1 VAAGVRREAAVKG
14 IRGRLTAS
22 FMIVI
27 LVSVAILENLLIY
40 TVQQNYYGSLRGNLT
55 NQVKISADMYSRY
68 YSDTSLED
76 NILYNVDAFWN
87 QSDAEVEIVDREGQ
101 IVMDS
106 LGTIPG
112 QGEPADDIQDALNDR
127 LGEWVGKLNG
137 EKVMAVAYP
146 LKSDGQ
152 IVGAL
157 RLIASTAA
165 IDRDIRNTA
174 KIFIFIGLFVVLL
187 VGLLSIFL
195 VNTILV
201 PLREVTAVAE
211 SMAAGN
217 FQIKSKK
224 KRDDEIGRLSD
235 TLNYLADEITKK
247 EKLKN
252 DFISSVSH
260 ELRTPLT
267 SIMGWAITL
276 QSEKIRQKEML
287 NDGLGIIAKE
297 SERLT
302 QMVEELLDFSKFVS
316 GRIKLKYENV
326 NLAELMEHIRKQL
339 TPRAIRENI
348 NFTVVYPENLPELLT
363 DANRLK
369 QLFINILDNALN
381 FTPAGGFV
389 RFQTEAGEKEY
400 TFTIADSGYGIAA
413 EELPMVKEKFYK
425 GKSSHSKN
433 GIGLSICE
441 EIVSLMKGRLEI
453 SSEVNVGTTVVIT
466 LPKEVCANG

>member
-1 VAAGVRREAAVKG
+1 MRG
-14 IRGRLTAS
+14 IRGRLTAN

-27 LVSVAILENLLIY
+27 LVSVAFLELLLIY
-40 TVQQNYYGSLRGNLT
+40 TVQQNYYGSLKGNLT
-55 NQVKISADMYSRY
+55 NQVKISADMYSKY

-87 QSDAEVEIVDREGQ
+87 QSNAEVEIVDREGK

-106 LGTIPG
+106 MGTIPG
-112 QGEPADDIQDALNDR
+112 PGEPADDIRDALNDKM
-127 LGEWVGKLNG
+127 GEWIGKLNG
-137 EKVMAVAYP
+137 QKVMAVAYP

-157 RLIASTAA
+157 RLIASTDA
-165 IDRDIRNTA
+165 IDRDIQNTMR
-174 KIFIFIGLFVVLL
+174 IFITIGLFVVLI

-195 VNTILV
+195 ANTILV

-211 SMAAGN
+211 SMADGN
-217 FQIKSKK
+217 FQIKSRK
-224 KRDDEIGRLSD
+224 KRDDEIGKLSD
-235 TLNYLADEITKK
+235 TLNYMADEITKK

-276 QSEKIRQKEML
+276 QSEKFQQKEML
-287 NDGLGIIAKE
+287 SDGLGIIAKE

-302 QMVEELLDFSKFVS
+302 QMVEELLDFSKFIS
-316 GRIKLKYENV
+316 GRIKLEYGNV
-326 NLAELMEHIRKQL
+326 NLPELLEHIRKQL
-339 TPRAIRENI
+339 TPRALRENI
-348 NFTVVYPENLPELLT
+348 ELTVVYPEDLPDLLT

-381 FTPAGGFV
+381 FTAAGGTV
-389 RFQTEAGEKEY
+389 LFQTEAGEKEY
-400 TFTIADSGYGIAA
+400 TFTIADSGCGIAA
-413 EELPMVKEKFYK
+413 DELPMVKEKFYK

-441 EIVSLMKGRLEI
+441 EIVTMMKGRLEI
-453 SSEVNVGTTVVIT
+453 RSELNVGTTVVVT
-466 LPKEVCANG
+466 LPREVRPHG

>member
-1 VAAGVRREAAVKG
+1 MKG
-14 IRGRLTAS
+14 IRGRLAAS

-27 LVSVAILENLLIY
+27 LVSVAILEVLMIY

-87 QSDAEVEIVDREGQ
+87 QSNAEVEIVDRDGN
-101 IVMDS
+101 IVMNS
-106 LGTIPG
+106 LGTIPE
-112 QGEPADDIQDALNDR
+112 QAEPMEDIQDALNDK
-127 LGEWVGKLNG
+127 LGEWVGRING

-146 LKSDGQ
+146 LKSNGQ

-157 RLIASTAA
+157 RFIASTGA
-165 IDRDIRNTA
+165 IDQDIQNTA
-174 KIFIFIGLFVVLL
+174 KIFIAIGLFVVLV

-195 VNTILV
+195 ANTILI

-211 SMAAGN
+211 SMAEGN
-217 FQIKSKK
+217 FQIKSRK
-224 KRDDEIGRLSD
+224 KRDDEIGKLSD
-235 TLNYLADEITKK
+235 TLNYMAEEITKK

-276 QSEKIRQKEML
+276 QSEKFQQKETL

-297 SERLT
+297 TERLT
-302 QMVEELLDFSKFVS
+302 HMVEELLDFSKFVS
-316 GRIKLKYENV
+316 GRIKLKYAIV

-339 TPRAIRENI
+339 TPRAMRDNI
-348 NFTVVYPENLPELLT
+348 HFTVDYPENLPELLT
-363 DANRLK
+363 DGNRLK
-369 QLFINILDNALN
+369 QLFINVLDNALN
-381 FTPAGGFV
+381 FTPAEGFV
-389 RFQTEAGEKEY
+389 RFQAETGEKEY
-400 TFTIADSGYGIAA
+400 TFTITDSGCGIPA
-413 EELPMVKEKFYK
+413 EELPMIKEKFYK
-425 GKSSHSKN
+425 GKSSRSKN

-441 EIVSLMKGRLEI
+441 EIVTLMKGRLDI
-453 SSEVNVGTTVVIT
+453 RSEVNVGTTVVIA
-466 LPKEVCANG
+466 LPKEVRANG

>member
-1 VAAGVRREAAVKG
+1 MKG
-14 IRGRLTAS
+14 IRGRLTAN

-27 LVSVAILENLLIY
+27 LISVAILEVMLIY
-40 TVQQNYYGSLRGNLT
+40 TVQQNYYGSLKGNLT
-55 NQVKISADMYSRY
+55 NQVKISADMYSKY

-87 QSDAEVEIVDREGQ
+87 QSNAEVEIVDREGN
-101 IVMDS
+101 IIMDS

-112 QGEPADDIQDALNDR
+112 ADEPADDIREALNDR
-127 LGEWVGKLNG
+127 MGEWVGKING
-137 EKVMAVAYP
+137 QKVMAVAYP

-157 RLIASTAA
+157 RLIASTDA
-165 IDRDIRNTA
+165 IDQDIQNTMQ
-174 KIFIFIGLFVVLL
+174 IFISIGLFVVLT
-187 VGLLSIFL
+187 VGMLSIFL
-195 VNTILV
+195 ANTILV
-201 PLREVTAVAE
+201 PLSEVTAVAE

-217 FQIKSKK
+217 FQIKSQK
-224 KRDDEIGRLSD
+224 KRDDEIGKLSD
-235 TLNYLADEITKK
+235 TLNYMADEITKK

-276 QSEKIRQKEML
+276 QSEKLQQKEML

-316 GRIKLKYENV
+316 GRIKLEYETV

-339 TPRAIRENI
+339 TPRALREKI
-348 NFTVVYPENLPELLT
+348 DFTVAYPDQLSDMQT
-363 DANRLK
+363 DGNRLK
-369 QLFINILDNALN
+369 QLFINVLDNALN
-381 FTPAGGFV
+381 FTEAGGYVQFQAEV
-389 RFQTEAGEKEY
+389 REKEY
-400 TFTIADSGYGIAA
+400 VFIIEDSGCGISV
-413 EELPMVKEKFYK
+413 EELPMVKEKFFK
-425 GKSSHSKN
+425 GKSSQSKN

-441 EIVSLMKGRLEI
+441 EIVTLMNGRMDI
-453 SSEVNVGTTVVIT
+453 SSEVDAGTTVVIT
-466 LPKEVCANG
+466 LPKEVRANG

>member
-1 VAAGVRREAAVKG
+1 MKG

-157 RLIASTAA
+157 RLIASTDA

>member
-1 VAAGVRREAAVKG
+1 MKG
-14 IRGRLTAS
+14 IRGRLTAN

-27 LVSVAILENLLIY
+27 LVSVVILEVLLIY
-40 TVQQNYYGSLRGNLT
+40 TVQQNYYDSLIGNLT
-55 NQVKISADMYSRY
+55 NQVKISADMYSKY
-68 YSDTSLED
+68 YSDTSLEN

-87 QSDAEVEIVDREGQ
+87 QSNAQVEIVDGEGK

-106 LGTIPG
+106 LGTIPE
-112 QGEPADDIQDALNDR
+112 QGEPMEDIQDALNDKM
-127 LGEWVGKLNG
+127 GEWVGKLNG
-137 EKVMAVAYP
+137 QKVMTVAYP

-157 RLIASTAA
+157 RFIASTSA
-165 IDRDIRNTA
+165 IDQDIRNTA
-174 KIFIFIGLFVVLL
+174 KIFISIGLFVVLI

-195 VNTILV
+195 ANTILI

-224 KRDDEIGRLSD
+224 KRDDEIGKLSD
-235 TLNYLADEITKK
+235 TLNYMADEITKK

-326 NLAELMEHIRKQL
+326 NLVDLMEHIRKQL
-339 TPRAIRENI
+339 TPRALRENI
-348 NFTVVYPENLPELLT
+348 HFTVEYPENLPDLLT

-369 QLFINILDNALN
+369 QVFINILDNALN
-381 FTPAGGFV
+381 FTAAGGLV
-389 RFQTEAGEKEY
+389 RFQTEVGEKAY
-400 TFTIADSGYGIAA
+400 TFTITDSGCGIATG
-413 EELPMVKEKFYK
+413 ELPMVKEKFYK
-425 GKSSHSKN
+425 GKSSRSKN

-441 EIVSLMKGRLEI
+441 EIVILMKGRLEI
-453 SSEVNVGTTVVIT
+453 SSEVNVGTTVIIT
-466 LPKEVCANG
+466 LPKEVRANG

>member
-1 VAAGVRREAAVKG
+1 
-14 IRGRLTAS
+14 
-22 FMIVI
+22 MIVI
-27 LVSVAILENLLIY
+27 LVSVAFLELLLIY
-40 TVQQNYYGSLRGNLT
+40 TVQQNYYGSLKGNLT
-55 NQVKISADMYSRY
+55 NQVKISADMYSKY

-87 QSDAEVEIVDREGQ
+87 QSNAEVEIVDREGK

-106 LGTIPG
+106 MGTIPG
-112 QGEPADDIQDALNDR
+112 PGEPADDIRDALNDKM
-127 LGEWVGKLNG
+127 GEWIGKLNG
-137 EKVMAVAYP
+137 QKVMAVAYP

-157 RLIASTAA
+157 RLIASTDA
-165 IDRDIRNTA
+165 IDRDIQNTMR
-174 KIFIFIGLFVVLL
+174 IFITIGLFVVLI

-195 VNTILV
+195 ANTILV

-211 SMAAGN
+211 SMADGN
-217 FQIKSKK
+217 FQIKSRK
-224 KRDDEIGRLSD
+224 KRDDEIGKLSD
-235 TLNYLADEITKK
+235 TLNYMADEITKK

-276 QSEKIRQKEML
+276 QSEKFQQKEML
-287 NDGLGIIAKE
+287 SDGLGIIAKE

-302 QMVEELLDFSKFVS
+302 QMVEELLDFSKFIS
-316 GRIKLKYENV
+316 GRIKLEYGNV
-326 NLAELMEHIRKQL
+326 NLPELLEHIRKQL
-339 TPRAIRENI
+339 TPRALRENI
-348 NFTVVYPENLPELLT
+348 ELTVVYPEDLPDLLT

-381 FTPAGGFV
+381 FTAAGGTV
-389 RFQTEAGEKEY
+389 LFQTEAGEKEY
-400 TFTIADSGYGIAA
+400 TFTIADSGCGIAA
-413 EELPMVKEKFYK
+413 DELPMVKEKFYK

-441 EIVSLMKGRLEI
+441 EIVTMMKGRLEI
-453 SSEVNVGTTVVIT
+453 RSELNVGTTVVVT
-466 LPKEVCANG
+466 LPREVRPHG

>member
-1 VAAGVRREAAVKG
+1 MKG
-14 IRGRLTAS
+14 IRARLTAN

-27 LVSVAILENLLIY
+27 LISVAILEVLLIY
-40 TVQQNYYGSLRGNLT
+40 TVQQNYYGSLKGNLT
-55 NQVKISADMYSRY
+55 NQVKISADMYSKY

-87 QSDAEVEIVDREGQ
+87 QSNAEVEIVDREGN

-106 LGTIPG
+106 LGTIPEKE
-112 QGEPADDIQDALNDR
+112 EPMDDIVAALNDNT
-127 LGEWVGKLNG
+127 GVWVGKLNG

-146 LKSDGQ
+146 LKSDGE

-157 RLIASTAA
+157 RLIASTTA
-165 IDRDIRNTA
+165 IDQDIRDTMR
-174 KIFIFIGLFVVLL
+174 IFIAIGLLVVLL

-195 VNTILV
+195 ANTILV
-201 PLREVTAVAE
+201 PLKEVTNVAE

-224 KRDDEIGRLSD
+224 RQDDEIGKLSD
-235 TLNYLADEITKK
+235 TLNYMAEEITKR

-276 QSEKIRQKEML
+276 QSEKLQQKEML
-287 NDGLGIIAKE
+287 KDGLGIIAKE

-302 QMVEELLDFSKFVS
+302 RMVEELLDFSKFVS
-316 GRIKLKYENV
+316 GRIKLEYESV
-326 NLAELMEHIRKQL
+326 NLTELIEHIKKQL
-339 TPRAIRENI
+339 IPRAIRDNIQFTVIYSENI
-348 NFTVVYPENLPELLT
+348 SEMWA

-369 QLFINILDNALN
+369 QLFINILDNALK
-381 FTPAGGFV
+381 FTAAGGTIC
-389 RFQTEAGEKEY
+389 FQAEEREKEFI
-400 TFTIADSGYGIAA
+400 FTIKDSGCGIAA
-413 EELPMVKEKFYK
+413 EELPLVKDKFYK
-425 GKSSHSKN
+425 GKSSQSQN

-441 EIVSLMKGRLEI
+441 EIVSLMNGRLEI
-453 SSEVNVGTTVVIT
+453 ESELNIGTTVMIT
-466 LPKEVCANG
+466 LPKEVSSHV

>member
-1 VAAGVRREAAVKG
+1 MKG
-14 IRGRLTAS
+14 IRGRLTAN

-27 LVSVAILENLLIY
+27 LVSVAILEVLLLY

-55 NQVKISADMYSRY
+55 NQVKISADMYSKY

-87 QSDAEVEIVDREGQ
+87 QSNAEVEIVDRDGK

-106 LGTIPG
+106 LGVIPE
-112 QGEPADDIQDALNDR
+112 QGEPMEDIQDALNDKM
-127 LGEWVGKLNG
+127 GEWVGKLNG
-137 EKVMAVAYP
+137 QKVMAVAYP
-146 LKSDGQ
+146 LKSEGQ

-157 RLIASTAA
+157 RFIASTDA
-165 IDRDIRNTA
+165 IDQDIRDTA
-174 KIFIFIGLFVVLL
+174 KIFVAIGLFVAMV

-195 VNTILV
+195 ANTILI
-201 PLREVTAVAE
+201 PLREVTTVAE

-224 KRDDEIGRLSD
+224 KRADEIGKLSD
-235 TLNYLADEITKK
+235 TLNYMADEITKK

-276 QSEKIRQKEML
+276 QNKKFQQKEML

-297 SERLT
+297 TERLT
-302 QMVEELLDFSKFVS
+302 RMVEELLDFSQFIS
-316 GRIKLKYENV
+316 GRIKLEYEQV
-326 NLAELMEHIRKQL
+326 IVAELMEHIRKQL
-339 TPRAIRENI
+339 MPRALRDNI
-348 NFTVVYPENLPELLT
+348 HFTVTYPETLPDLLT

-369 QLFINILDNALN
+369 QVLINILDNALN
-381 FTPAGGFV
+381 FTAAGGSV
-389 RFQTEAGEKEY
+389 SFQAELGEIEY
-400 TFTIADSGYGIAA
+400 TFTIKDSGCGIAA

-425 GKSSHSKN
+425 GKSSRSQN

-466 LPKEVCANG
+466 LPREARTNG